1 MRWTLATSKMI
12 LKNMRK
18 IPIAGLYLHLY
29 AKDFKNKDSFFYC
42 SAINQSKD
50 ARRLQKQVKRGRID
64 PNSFDDSSLMFFV
77 EIAKA
82 KKIRY
87 GKYQYTY

>member
-12 LKNMRK
+12 LKRMRK
-18 IPIAGLYLHLY
+18 IRIAGLYLHLY
-29 AKDFKNKDSFFYC
+29 AKDFQDKSGYFYC
-42 SAINQSKD
+42 QAINRSRD
-50 ARRLQKQVKRGRID
+50 ARRLQRQVSKGKIE
-64 PNSFDDSSLMFFV
+64 PSSFDDSSLMFFYD
-77 EIAKA
+77 IAKA